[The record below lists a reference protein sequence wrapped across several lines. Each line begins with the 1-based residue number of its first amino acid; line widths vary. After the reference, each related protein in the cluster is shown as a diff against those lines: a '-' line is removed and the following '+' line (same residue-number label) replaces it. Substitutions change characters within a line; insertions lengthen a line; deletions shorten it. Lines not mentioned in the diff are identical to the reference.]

1 MSTSSTLQTCTEL
14 SLEAKAEQQK
24 EAAEAIR
31 THANES
37 TKNTTDS
44 DQPVINQPSL
54 ENATEPTCEEPT
66 ISQNMTE
73 EQSTKTSA
81 AEDQLSSSTLNNLA
95 EEPNFQEDEPMFV
108 DSSEEGQEEK

>member
-1 MSTSSTLQTCTEL
+1 
-14 SLEAKAEQQK
+14 
-24 EAAEAIR
+24 
-31 THANES
+31 
-37 TKNTTDS
+37 
-44 DQPVINQPSL
+44 
-54 ENATEPTCEEPT
+54 
-66 ISQNMTE
+66 MTE